1 MSKNSDSRFKW
12 YSEARNPLRRL
23 QRKLLVESCKGKR
36 ILDIGGGTGRT
47 GNALLQSGY
56 EVIVLDK
63 NEAIMRFGQESYS
76 HLPFIQGDA
85 YSLPFQGESF
95 DEVILEEIIEH
106 FEDQGKAIEEM
117 LRVLRPGGRVILSTP
132 NKRLFRAYI
141 FLLRLVT
148 LRLDKLTEHVKSHTS
163 ELTSD
168 QLAQLFTNFSEKK
181 VIGLNPFCQ
190 FLTKRFPRLGIG
202 LLGVFPEDCLPSF

>member
-23 QRKLLVESCKGKR
+23 QRKLLVEICNGKR

-47 GNALLQSGY
+47 GNALSQNGY
-56 EVIVLDK
+56 EVTVLDRNK
-63 NEAIMRFGQESYS
+63 AIIRYGQEKYPR
-76 HLPFIQGDA
+76 LTFIQGDA
-85 YSLPFQGESF
+85 YSLPFRNGSF

-106 FEDQGKAIEEM
+106 FENQEKAVEEI
-117 LRVLRPGGRVILSTP
+117 LRVLRTGGRVMLSTP
-132 NKRLFRAYI
+132 NKHLFRVYI

-148 LRLDKLTEHVKSHTS
+148 LRFNKLTEHVKSHTS
-163 ELTSD
+163 ELTAD

-190 FLTKRFPRLGIG
+190 FLAKRFPRLGIG
-202 LLGVFPEDCLPSF
+202 LLGVFKK

>member
-1 MSKNSDSRFKW
+1 MSKNSDSHFKW
-12 YSEARNPLRRL
+12 YVEARNPLRRL
-23 QRKLLVESCKGKR
+23 QRKLLVEICNGMR

-63 NEAIMRFGQESYS
+63 NEAIMKFGQERYS

-85 YSLPFQGESF
+85 YSLPFKGESF

-106 FEDQGKAIEEM
+106 FEDQGKAIEEI
-117 LRVLRPGGRVILSTP
+117 LRVLRPGGQVILSTP
-132 NKRLFRAYI
+132 NKHLFRVYI

-148 LRLDKLTEHVKSHTS
+148 LRFNKLTEHVKSHTS
-163 ELTSD
+163 ELTAD
-168 QLAQLFTNFSEKK
+168 QLVQLFSKFSERR
-181 VIGLNPFCQ
+181 VIGMNPFCQ
-190 FLTKRFPRLGIG
+190 ILAERFPKLGVG
-202 LLGVFPEDCLPSF
+202 LLGIFKK